1 MAGCGRRP
9 GFLVRCRLGL
19 VFIALLVAACGGSAV
34 RWDTYGDRHIVRQ
47 GETLFS
53 IAWHYG
59 KDHRDLARWNG
70 LGDGSL
76 IRPGQVIWLHPVASS
91 GSTRS
96 GKTAS
101 SPSTGAQSKP
111 LPSIP
116 SQPPPAWQWPT
127 KGRVVSA
134 YGGRNGLD
142 TGIQIGGT
150 RGQPVRAAAK
160 GTVVYAGSGLSGY
173 GRLIIIKHNDTYLSA
188 YGHNES
194 LLVREGE
201 MVDQGQRVATM
212 GEGQGQQPRLHFEI
226 RRNGKPMDPLQY
238 LPAR

>member
-1 MAGCGRRP
+1 MACKGRY
-9 GFLVRCRLGL
+9 GAACVRSRIGVVLL
-19 VFIALLVAACGGSAV
+19 MALFFAGCGGSAV
-34 RWDTYGDRHIVRQ
+34 RWDGYGDRHVVRQ

-53 IAWHYG
+53 IAWRYG

-76 IRPGQVIWLHPVASS
+76 IHPGQLIWLRPAAGTGSAGSKQPVRS
-91 GSTRS
+91 GS
-96 GKTAS
+96 
-101 SPSTGAQSKP
+101 AQPKP

-116 SQPPPAWQWPT
+116 SQPPPEWQWPT
-127 KGRVVSA
+127 NGTVVSA
-134 YGGRNGLD
+134 FGGRNGLD
-142 TGIQIGGT
+142 TGILIGGQK
-150 RGQPVRAAAK
+150 GQPVRAAAK

-188 YGHNES
+188 YGHNET

-201 MVDQGQRVATM
+201 KVNQGQRVATM
-212 GEGQGQQPRLHFEI
+212 GEGQRQQPRLHFEI
-226 RRNGKPMDPLQY
+226 RRNGKPADPIKY

>member
-1 MAGCGRRP
+1 MARHARQPVTLPRYRLATVTLVAVLLAGCG
-9 GFLVRCRLGL
+9 G
-19 VFIALLVAACGGSAV
+19 AAV
-34 RWDTYGDRHIVRQ
+34 RWDSYGDRHVVRQ

-53 IAWHYG
+53 IAWRYS
-59 KDHRDLARWNG
+59 KDPTELARWNG

-76 IRPGQVIWLHPVASS
+76 IYPGQVIWLKPVASS
-91 GSTRS
+91 ATAKSGQQPQSAST
-96 GKTAS
+96 K
-101 SPSTGAQSKP
+101 PKP

-116 SQPPPAWQWPT
+116 SQPPPRWQWPT
-127 KGRVVSA
+127 SGKVVSVF
-134 YGGRNGLD
+134 GGRNGLD
-142 TGIQIGGT
+142 TGLLIAGS

-201 MVDQGQRVATM
+201 MVNQGQRVATM
-212 GEGQGQQPRLHFEI
+212 GERQGQQPRLHFEI
-226 RRNGKPMDPLQY
+226 RRNGKPEDPLKY

>member
-1 MAGCGRRP
+1 MASCDARTRSFFRG
-9 GFLVRCRLGL
+9 RLGL
-19 VFIALLVAACGGSAV
+19 AVIVLFIAGCGGSAV
-34 RWDTYGDRHIVRQ
+34 RWDGYGDRHIVRQ

-76 IRPGQVIWLHPVASS
+76 IHPGQVIWLRPVASS
-91 GSTRS
+91 RS
-96 GKTAS
+96 APSAS
-101 SPSTGAQSKP
+101 PASPSSSKTQPKP
-111 LPSIP
+111 LPQIP
-116 SQPPPAWQWPT
+116 TQPPPKWQWPT
-127 KGRVVSA
+127 DGRVVSA
-134 YGGRNGLD
+134 FGSRNGLD
-142 TGIQIGGT
+142 TGILIAGA

-160 GTVVYAGSGLSGY
+160 GTIVYAGSGLSGY

-226 RRNGKPMDPLQY
+226 RRNGKPVDPKQY

>member
-1 MAGCGRRP
+1 MVSSDRHV
-9 GFLVRCRLGL
+9 GFPHRCRVGL
-19 VFIALLVAACGGSAV
+19 FVIALLLAGCGGSAV
-34 RWDTYGDRHIVRQ
+34 RWDGYGDRHVVRQ

-59 KDHRDLARWNG
+59 KDHRELARWNG

-76 IRPGQVIWLHPVASS
+76 IHPGQVIWLRPVASASSNQGTRPVSS
-91 GSTRS
+91 GS
-96 GKTAS
+96 GA
-101 SPSTGAQSKP
+101 AQSKP
-111 LPSIP
+111 LPQIP
-116 SQPPPAWQWPT
+116 SQPPPKWQWPT
-127 KGRVVSA
+127 QGRVVGVF
-134 YGGRNGLD
+134 GGRNGLD
-142 TGIQIGGT
+142 TGILIAGT

-160 GTVVYAGSGLSGY
+160 GTIVYAGSGLSGY

-226 RRNGKPMDPLQY
+226 RRNGKPNDPLQY